1 MMIRP
6 VMTLGFSY
14 NILKSLA
21 TVCTH
26 FVIFCLF
33 ILVAWGIYKKFE
45 KEADVGVP
53 FFLTVMAGLIMTLV
67 DAMTLF
73 TIKGML
79 LALILLYASMSD
91 IKTRKVSDCIS
102 IMISILSLVGC
113 NTADL
118 PSMLMG
124 AAVVFIP
131 QFALA
136 VINPQR
142 SCGGA
147 DMKISTALAFLLGAE
162 KGIFALIVGL
172 LLSVIT
178 VSIYNKAN
186 NRDNKESFALVPFLS
201 VGAMLAYII

>member
-1 MMIRP
+1 MAMSTVSIFK
-6 VMTLGFSY
+6 LSES
-14 NILKSLA
+14 IA

-26 FVIFCLF
+26 LIVFLIFV
-33 ILVAWGIYKKFE
+33 LVSWGIYKKFE
-45 KEADVGVP
+45 KEADVGIP
-53 FFLTVMAGLIMTLV
+53 FFLTVISGLVLTLA
-67 DAMTLF
+67 DAITLF
-73 TIKGML
+73 TVKGML
-79 LALILLYASMSD
+79 LALILLYASMAD
-91 IKTRKVSDCIS
+91 IKKRKVSDCIS
-102 IMISILSLVGC
+102 VMIFILSLVSF

-118 PSMLMG
+118 PSMLIG

-136 VINPQR
+136 VISPQR

-172 LLSVIT
+172 LLAVIT
-178 VSIYNKAN
+178 VSVYNKAN